1 MLDNSFVAFLKS
13 SLSIRVLL
21 SLLIIIDGAMILKP
35 VLSAYTD
42 YIDWRESGLT
52 QWLKSLGFMKLLDIP
67 RFLLGISL
75 IFLSLFM
82 ANGAR
87 IAWVFSLFLL
97 GIISFVDLKLVQE
110 NIHQGYFSLALL
122 VALCVFWKL
131 YHHHSLTSAGFVA
144 ITCIIALLLYSI
156 FGTLYI
162 GDEFLPVVK
171 DGTTAFYF
179 ALVCMTTVGFGDIV
193 PVTVDA
199 RIFTVTVILLGIT
212 IFTTSV
218 VYIVGVLAKGTKE
231 IVRKRFS
238 YMKNHYV
245 VIGSTPMAVNVY
257 QSLKKREL
265 PVAVICQENHR
276 SHYPEKDNIV
286 TGDPTSSELLA
297 AANVKHAKCVL
308 IMTDSD
314 SLSTFALLGVK
325 ELAGSDNPVKTVVLI
340 NQENNMDKVRL
351 LKPDMLFSLS
361 TLGSEVLMQVLCGDA
376 ISNDSISDMLL
387 NKVAKS

>member
-82 ANGAR
+82 VNGAR

-199 RIFTVTVILLGIT
+199 RIFTVAVILLGIT

>member
-21 SLLIIIDGAMILKP
+21 SLLIIIDGTMILKP

-82 ANGAR
+82 VNGAR

-97 GIISFVDLKLVQE
+97 GIISFVDLRLAQE
-110 NIHQGYFSLALL
+110 NIHQGYFSLFLL
-122 VALCVFWKL
+122 IALCVFWKL

-162 GDEFLPVVK
+162 GNEFSPVVK

-199 RIFTVTVILLGIT
+199 RVFTVTVIILGIT

-257 QSLKKREL
+257 QGLKKREL

-308 IMTDSD
+308 VMTDSD

-325 ELAGSDNPVKTVVLI
+325 EQAGVEGTVKTVVLI
-340 NQENNMDKVRL
+340 NQESNMDKVRL

-361 TLGSEVLMQVLCGDA
+361 TLGSEVLMQVLCGEA
-376 ISNDSISDMLL
+376 ISSDSISDMLL

>member
-82 ANGAR
+82 VNGAR

-245 VIGSTPMAVNVY
+245 VIGSTQMAVNFY

>member
-1 MLDNSFVAFLKS
+1 MLDNSLVAFLKS
-13 SLSIRVLL
+13 SLSIRILI
-21 SLLIIIDGAMILKP
+21 SLLVIIDGAMILKP
-35 VLSAYTD
+35 ILSAYTD
-42 YIDWRESGLT
+42 YIDWRESGFT

-82 ANGAR
+82 VNGAR
-87 IAWVFSLFLL
+87 IAWVFSLLLL
-97 GIISFVDLKLVQE
+97 GVISFVDLKLAQE
-110 NIHQGYFSLALL
+110 HIHQGYFSLALL
-122 VALCVFWKL
+122 VALCAFWKL

-162 GDEFLPVVK
+162 GNEFLPVVK

-193 PVTVDA
+193 PVTADA

-218 VYIVGVLAKGTKE
+218 VYIVGVLAKGTKD

-257 QSLKKREL
+257 QGLKKREL

-308 IMTDSD
+308 VMTDSD

-325 ELAGSDNPVKTVVLI
+325 EQAGNNSTVKTVVLI

-361 TLGSEVLMQVLCGDA
+361 TLGSEVLMQVLCGEA
-376 ISNDSISDMLL
+376 ISSDSISDMLL

>member
-13 SLSIRVLL
+13 PLSIRLLL
-21 SLLIIIDGAMILKP
+21 SILIIIDGSLILKP

-42 YIDWRESGLT
+42 YIDWRENGFSE
-52 QWLKSLGFMKLLDIP
+52 WLKSLGFMKLLDIP
-67 RFLLGISL
+67 RFLLGASL

-82 ANGAR
+82 INGAR

-97 GIISFVDLKLVQE
+97 AIISFVDLKLAQE
-110 NIHQGYFSLALL
+110 NIHQGYFSLSLFIALGI
-122 VALCVFWKL
+122 FWKL

-144 ITCIIALLLYSI
+144 VTCIIALLLYSI

-162 GDEFLPVVK
+162 GNEFFPVVK

-199 RIFTVTVILLGIT
+199 RVFTVTVIILGIT

-218 VYIVGVLAKGTKE
+218 VYVVGVLAKGTKE

-245 VIGSTPMAVNVY
+245 VIGGTPMAVNVY
-257 QSLKKREL
+257 QGLKKREL

-286 TGDPTSSELLA
+286 TGDPTSSELLVS
-297 AANVKHAKCVL
+297 ANVKQAKCVL

-314 SLSTFALLGVK
+314 SLSTFALLGVR
-325 ELAGSDNPVKTVVLI
+325 ELAGAGVKTVVLV
-340 NQENNMDKVRL
+340 NQESNMDKIRL
-351 LKPDMLFSLS
+351 LHPDMLFSLS
-361 TLGSEVLMQVLCGDA
+361 SLGSEVLMQVLCGDA
-376 ISNDSISDMLL
+376 ISSDTISDMLL
-387 NKVAKS
+387 NKVAKSE

>member
-1 MLDNSFVAFLKS
+1 M
-13 SLSIRVLL
+13 
-21 SLLIIIDGAMILKP
+21 
-35 VLSAYTD
+35 
-42 YIDWRESGLT
+42 
-52 QWLKSLGFMKLLDIP
+52 
-67 RFLLGISL
+67 
-75 IFLSLFM
+75 
-82 ANGAR
+82 
-87 IAWVFSLFLL
+87 
-97 GIISFVDLKLVQE
+97 
-110 NIHQGYFSLALL
+110 
-122 VALCVFWKL
+122 
-131 YHHHSLTSAGFVA
+131 A

-162 GDEFLPVVK
+162 GDEFSPVVK

-199 RIFTVTVILLGIT
+199 RVFTVTVIILGIT

-257 QSLKKREL
+257 QGLKKREL

-308 IMTDSD
+308 VMTDSD

-325 ELAGSDNPVKTVVLI
+325 EQAGEGGSVKTVVLI
-340 NQENNMDKVRL
+340 NQESNMDKVRL

-361 TLGSEVLMQVLCGDA
+361 TLGSEVLMQVLCGEA
-376 ISNDSISDMLL
+376 ISSDSISDMLL

>member
-13 SLSIRVLL
+13 PLSIRLLL
-21 SLLIIIDGAMILKP
+21 SILIIIDGSLILKP

-42 YIDWRESGLT
+42 YIDWRENGFSE
-52 QWLKSLGFMKLLDIP
+52 WLKSLGFMKLLDIP
-67 RFLLGISL
+67 RFLLGASL

-82 ANGAR
+82 INGAR

-97 GIISFVDLKLVQE
+97 AIISFVDLKLAQE
-110 NIHQGYFSLALL
+110 NIHQGYFSLSLFIALGI
-122 VALCVFWKL
+122 FWKL

-144 ITCIIALLLYSI
+144 VTCIIALLLYSI

-162 GDEFLPVVK
+162 GNEFFPVVK

-199 RIFTVTVILLGIT
+199 RVFTVTVIILGIT

-218 VYIVGVLAKGTKE
+218 VYVVGVLAKGTKE

-245 VIGSTPMAVNVY
+245 VIGGTPMAVNVY
-257 QSLKKREL
+257 QGLKKREL

-297 AANVKHAKCVL
+297 SANVKQAKCVL

-314 SLSTFALLGVK
+314 SLSTFALLGVR
-325 ELAGSDNPVKTVVLI
+325 ELAGAGVKTVVLV
-340 NQENNMDKVRL
+340 NQESNMDKIRL
-351 LKPDMLFSLS
+351 LHPDMLFSLS
-361 TLGSEVLMQVLCGDA
+361 SLGSEVLMQVLCGDA
-376 ISNDSISDMLL
+376 ISSDTISDMLL
-387 NKVAKS
+387 NKVAKSE

>member
-42 YIDWRESGLT
+42 YIDWRESRLT

-82 ANGAR
+82 VNGAR

>member
-82 ANGAR
+82 VNGAR

-193 PVTVDA
+193 PVTLDA

>member
-1 MLDNSFVAFLKS
+1 MLDNSCVAFLKS

-82 ANGAR
+82 VNGAR

>member
-1 MLDNSFVAFLKS
+1 MFDNSFVAFLKS
-13 SLSIRVLL
+13 SLSIRLLL
-21 SLLIIIDGAMILKP
+21 SLLIIIDGFMILKP
-35 VLSAYTD
+35 VLNAYTD
-42 YIDWRESGLT
+42 YIDWRETGFT
-52 QWLKSLGFMKLLDIP
+52 EWLKSLGFMKLLDIP
-67 RFLLGISL
+67 RFLLGASL

-82 ANGAR
+82 INGAR

-97 GIISFVDLKLVQE
+97 AIISFVDLRLAQE
-110 NIHQGYFSLALL
+110 NIHQGYFSLGLF
-122 VALCVFWKL
+122 VALCLFWKL

-144 ITCIIALLLYSI
+144 VTCIIGLLLYSI

-162 GDEFLPVVK
+162 GNEFFPIVK

-199 RIFTVTVILLGIT
+199 RIFTVTVIILGIT

-218 VYIVGVLAKGTKE
+218 VYVVGVLAKGTKE

-238 YMKNHYV
+238 YMKDHYV
-245 VIGSTPMAVNVY
+245 VIGGTPMAINVY
-257 QSLKKREL
+257 QGLKKREL

-314 SLSTFALLGVK
+314 SLSTFALLGVR
-325 ELAGSDNPVKTVVLI
+325 ELAGKEVKTVVLI

-351 LKPDMLFSLS
+351 LHPDMLFSLS
-361 TLGSEVLMQVLCGDA
+361 SLGSEVLMQVLCGDA
-376 ISNDSISDMLL
+376 ISSDTISDMLL
-387 NKVAKS
+387 NKVAKSE

>member
-1 MLDNSFVAFLKS
+1 MLDNAFVAFLKS
-13 SLSIRVLL
+13 ALAVRILLSI
-21 SLLIIIDGAMILKP
+21 LIIVDGGLILKP
-35 VLSAYTD
+35 ILSAYTD
-42 YIDWRESGLT
+42 YIDWRQSGFT
-52 QWLKSLGFMKLLDIP
+52 EWLKSLGFMKLLDIP

-82 ANGAR
+82 INGAR
-87 IAWVFSLFLL
+87 IAWVFALL
-97 GIISFVDLKLVQE
+97 LLAIIAFVDLKVATE
-110 NIHQGYFSLALL
+110 HVRQGYFSFGLF
-122 VALCVFWKL
+122 VALTLFWKL
-131 YHHHSLTSAGFVA
+131 YPRHSISSAGFVA
-144 ITCIIALLLYSI
+144 LTCIISLLLYSI

-193 PVTVDA
+193 PVTLDA
-199 RIFTVTVILLGIT
+199 RVFTVTVIILGIT

-218 VYIVGVLAKGTKE
+218 VYVVGVLAKGTKE

-257 QSLKKREL
+257 QALKKREL
-265 PVAVICQENHR
+265 PVAVICQESHR

-286 TGDPTSSELLA
+286 TGDPTDSALLA
-297 AANVKHAKCVL
+297 EANVKQAKCVL

-325 ELAGSDNPVKTVVLI
+325 AQSGSKSEAKTVVLV
-340 NQENNMDKVRL
+340 NQESNMDKICL
-351 LKPDMLFSLS
+351 LNPDMLFSLS
-361 TLGSEVLMQVLCGDA
+361 SLGSEVLMQVLCGET

-387 NKVAKS
+387 NKITKS

>member
-13 SLSIRVLL
+13 PLSIRLLL
-21 SLLIIIDGAMILKP
+21 SILIIIDGSLILKP

-42 YIDWRESGLT
+42 YIDWRENGFSE
-52 QWLKSLGFMKLLDIP
+52 WLKSLGFMKLLDIP
-67 RFLLGISL
+67 RFLLGASL

-82 ANGAR
+82 INGAR

-97 GIISFVDLKLVQE
+97 AIISFVDLKLAQE
-110 NIHQGYFSLALL
+110 NIHQGYFSLSLFIALGI
-122 VALCVFWKL
+122 FWKL

-144 ITCIIALLLYSI
+144 VTCIIALLLYSI

-162 GDEFLPVVK
+162 GNEFFPVVK

-199 RIFTVTVILLGIT
+199 RVFTVTVIILGIT

-218 VYIVGVLAKGTKE
+218 VYVVGVLAKGTKE

-245 VIGSTPMAVNVY
+245 VIGGTPMAVNVY
-257 QSLKKREL
+257 QGLKKREL

-297 AANVKHAKCVL
+297 SANVKQAKCVL

-314 SLSTFALLGVK
+314 SLSTFALLGVR
-325 ELAGSDNPVKTVVLI
+325 ELAGASVKTVVLV
-340 NQENNMDKVRL
+340 NQESNMDKIRL
-351 LKPDMLFSLS
+351 LHPDMLFSLS
-361 TLGSEVLMQVLCGDA
+361 SLGSEVLMQVLCGDA
-376 ISNDSISDMLL
+376 ISSDTISDMLL
-387 NKVAKS
+387 NKVAKSE